1 MTHEELKKLVEA
13 VTDQNSLVELL
24 SKGLG
29 WSLHPEFQFDETPE
43 IAKDVKGTK
52 CQTFHLVGDFK
63 NTEVFLVEFEADYVR
78 RDLRELLTSL
88 RRLIKETARF
98 KGTEGLGD
106 AIFIVATPGYE
117 DIRFVLFEHQEKR
130 LPRIKSF
137 GWRKKLAGRTVL
149 THNLARL
156 RWEDQASWVQAWNVE
171 ALTDKFY
178 EDLVKCFDIILE
190 KTTHPTP
197 EKARDY
203 TQTLLNRLLLIAFIE
218 RFEWLKTPEGDT
230 DYLFALYNRK
240 REMPFLET
248 LELLF
253 FSGLDSPNGI
263 GGEHELVPVLGKV
276 EYLNGGLFSRDPEL
290 DRAGVKIPDEVFR
303 VLFDVKDGLFR
314 KYNFT
319 VTESTPLDQEVAV
332 DPEMLGKIFE
342 QLIIKEDR
350 HMTGT
355 YYTPRPIVEFM
366 VNEALKSYLVRRGLP
381 KEKAEMLID
390 GDNVES
396 EELSFKPTEL
406 QKTLDWLFEVRAVD
420 PACGSGAY
428 LLTLLQRIFD
438 LVDRVEIVQ
447 GKGRNADPHHL
458 YKTKLRIL
466 ERSVYGVDLSEM
478 AVRIARL
485 RLWLSLVVENKGT
498 KPEPLPSFDFLIM
511 HGDSLSSPLGPDVKA
526 LFYPHDEVLVYSKL
540 KRMYFHPEMGQ
551 KRPTKDEMAVARQK
565 ITDAFGDSLTDSRL
579 RALSQKPFDWEVEFA
594 EVFDSEEAQGT
605 MGGHLNMG
613 GHVSRSGQAEFPTE
627 AARAKGFDI
636 VLANPPFVNSGE
648 LKRSVGDEYKKE
660 WVKAFPNSAT
670 GTADLLVSFMDRATQ
685 LLCPGGVLA
694 FITSNKWLKAG
705 YGAKLRTHLAKNT
718 TVHHLIDF
726 GDLPVFQGT
735 IAYPLITIASMG
747 KAEGR
752 AMFTDVMSLD
762 APYPDVAQMIREN
775 GVALPDDAINGETW
789 TLADNE
795 TRHKLDL
802 MRSRGIPLGE
812 YVKGQIY
819 RGVLT
824 GFNKAFVIDGAT
836 RQRLIDEDP
845 KSDEIIRK
853 LAVGKDIRRWR
864 VEDNDRWLIVTKIG
878 VDMTRYP
885 AVFAHLSLSEEKL
898 RKRGDKGNYWWELR
912 ACAYYDAFD
921 SELLVFPDIAKVPRF
936 ALTIPGQ
943 YVEAT
948 AFLVKG
954 ADRYLAGIAM
964 SQTFHQIVKQT
975 VPSIQHGFLR
985 FKKSY
990 LSPISIPI
998 ASDTDRAAIVTL
1010 VNAAVARLDS
1020 DPKADVSDLEGEI
1033 DARVE
1038 FLYFH
1043 QTGEET
1049 YDQWR
1054 ARLDAEAGTR
1064 VGEIRR
1070 LIDGHEGPTV
1080 EFKESLEEP
1089 DPDHPSLRNVPD
1101 SHRAAKFAE
1110 SRKAVL
1116 HSALKSICAFRNSQ
1130 SGGTLL
1136 IGVKDDKTIIGLGR
1150 DYATYTSENPRDD
1163 FMKKLAPALKNR
1175 LNPPLTGLLD
1185 PEFVRLDNVDI
1196 CVIPVRPGP
1205 TCYLD
1210 DKLYVRNLSST
1221 EALDGPA
1228 LEAWLKQRSERT

>member
-13 VTDQNSLVELL
+13 VKDQDSLVELL
-24 SKGLG
+24 TQGLG

-52 CQTFHLVGDFK
+52 CQTFHLVGDFQD
-63 NTEVFLVEFEADYVR
+63 TEVFLVEFAAEYVR
-78 RDLRELLTSL
+78 RDLRELLSSL
-88 RRLIKETARF
+88 RKLIKETAKF

-137 GWRKKLAGRTVL
+137 GWRKKHAGRTVL

-156 RWEDQASWVQAWNVE
+156 RWEDQENWVHAWNVE

-178 EDLVKCFDIILE
+178 EDLVKCFDIILAQ
-190 KTTHPTP
+190 TTHPTP

-203 TQTLLNRLLLIAFIE
+203 TQTLLNRLLLVAFIE
-218 RFEWLKTPEGDT
+218 RFEWLKTPEGDA
-230 DYLFALYNRK
+230 DYLYALYNRERDK
-240 REMPFLET
+240 PFLEI

-263 GGEHELVPVLGKV
+263 GGKHELAPILGKV

-290 DRAGVKIPDEVFR
+290 DRAGVTIPDEAFK
-303 VLFDVKDGLFR
+303 VLLDAKDGIFR

-342 QLIIKEDR
+342 RLIIKEDR

-381 KEKAEMLID
+381 KEKAEMLVD
-390 GDNVES
+390 EDNVES
-396 EELSFKPTEL
+396 DELSFKPTEL
-406 QKTLDWLFEVRAVD
+406 QNTLNWLFEVRAVD

-428 LLTLLQRIFD
+428 LLLLLQRIFD
-438 LVDRVEIVQ
+438 LVDRVEVVQ

-458 YKTKLRIL
+458 YKTKLKIL

-511 HGDSLSSPLGPDVKA
+511 HGDSLSSPLGLDGKA
-526 LFYPHDEVLVYSKL
+526 LFYPHDEVLAYSKL
-540 KRMYFHPEMGQ
+540 KRMYFHPEQGQ
-551 KRPTKDEMAVARQK
+551 KKPTKAEMAIARQK

-594 EVFDSEEAQGT
+594 EVFDPEDAQET
-605 MGGHLNMG
+605 
-613 GHVSRSGQAEFPTE
+613 
-627 AARAKGFDI
+627 KGFDI
-636 VLANPPFVNSGE
+636 VLANPPYVNSGE
-648 LKRSVGDEYKKE
+648 LKRSVGDEYKRE
-660 WVKAFPNSAT
+660 WVRAFPNSAT

-705 YGAKLRTHLAKNT
+705 YGAKLRTHLAKST

-747 KAEGR
+747 KTEGGPV
-752 AMFTDVMSLD
+752 FTDVQSLD
-762 APYPDVAQMIREN
+762 APYPDVALMIREN
-775 GVALPDDAINGETW
+775 GVTLPSDAVSGETW
-789 TLADNE
+789 TLANDE
-795 TRHKLDL
+795 TRRKLDL

-819 RGVLT
+819 YGIKT
-824 GFNKAFVIDGAT
+824 GFNEAFVINGIT

-845 KSDEIIRK
+845 KSEEIIKK
-853 LAVGKDIRRWR
+853 LAVGKDVKRWR
-864 VEDNDRWLIVTKIG
+864 VADNHRWLIVTKIG
-878 VDMTRYP
+878 VDMNRYP
-885 AVFAHLSLSEEKL
+885 AVFRHLSQFQEKL
-898 RKRGDKGNYWWELR
+898 EKRSDKGNHWWELR

-936 ALTIPGQ
+936 ALTFPGQ
-943 YVEAT
+943 FVEAT
-948 AFLVKG
+948 AFLVRG

-964 SQTFHQIVKQT
+964 SRTFHQIVKQT

-998 ASDTDRAAIVTL
+998 ASESDKAALISL
-1010 VNAAVARLDS
+1010 VNAAIARLDS
-1020 DPKADVSDLEGEI
+1020 DPNSDVSDIEAEI
-1033 DARVE
+1033 DVRVD

-1043 QTGEET
+1043 QTGDEN

-1054 ARLDAEAGTR
+1054 DRLDAEVGTR
-1064 VGEIRR
+1064 VGEIRQ
-1070 LIDGHEGPTV
+1070 LIDSHEGPTV

-1089 DPDHPSLRNVPD
+1089 DPEQSSLRNAPD
-1101 SHRAAKFAE
+1101 SHRAAKLAD
-1110 SRKAVL
+1110 SRRAVL

-1130 SGGTLL
+1130 SGGTLV
-1136 IGVKDDKTIIGLGR
+1136 IGVKDDKTIIGLER
-1150 DYATYTSENPRDD
+1150 DYATYTSDNPRDV
-1163 FMKKLAPALKNR
+1163 FLQKLAPALR
-1175 LNPPLTGLLD
+1175 DRFNPPLTGLLH
-1185 PEFVRLDNVDI
+1185 PEFVRIDGVDI
-1196 CVIPVRPGP
+1196 CVIQVRPGT

-1210 DKLYVRNLSST
+1210 GKLYVRNLSST

-1228 LEAWLKQRSERT
+1228 LEAWLKQ

>member
-13 VTDQNSLVELL
+13 VKDQDSLVELL
-24 SKGLG
+24 IQGLG

-52 CQTFHLVGDFK
+52 CQTFHLVGDFQD
-63 NTEVFLVEFEADYVR
+63 TEVFLVEFAAEYVR
-78 RDLRELLTSL
+78 RDLRELLSSL
-88 RRLIKETARF
+88 RKLIKETAKF

-137 GWRKKLAGRTVL
+137 GWRKKHAGRTVL

-156 RWEDQASWVQAWNVE
+156 RWEDQENWVQAWNVE

-178 EDLVKCFDIILE
+178 EDLVKCFDIILAQ
-190 KTTHPTP
+190 TTHPTP

-218 RFEWLKTPEGDT
+218 RFEWLKTPEGDA
-230 DYLFALYNRK
+230 DYLYALYNRERDK
-240 REMPFLET
+240 PFLEI

-263 GGEHELVPVLGKV
+263 GGKHELAPILGKV

-290 DRAGVKIPDEVFR
+290 DRAGVTIPDEAFK
-303 VLFDVKDGLFR
+303 VLLDAKDGIFR

-342 QLIIKEDR
+342 RLIIKEDR

-381 KEKAEMLID
+381 KEKAEMLVD
-390 GDNVES
+390 EDNVES
-396 EELSFKPTEL
+396 DELSFKPTEL

-428 LLTLLQRIFD
+428 LLLLLQRIFD
-438 LVDRVEIVQ
+438 LVDRVEVVQ
-447 GKGRNADPHHL
+447 GKGRNTDPHHL

-511 HGDSLSSPLGPDVKA
+511 HGDSLSSPLGLDGKA
-526 LFYPHDEVLVYSKL
+526 LFYPHDEVLAYSKL
-540 KRMYFHPEMGQ
+540 KRMYFHPEQGQ
-551 KRPTKDEMAVARQK
+551 NKPTKDEMAVARQN
-565 ITDAFGDSLTDSRL
+565 ISEAFGDSLTDSRL

-594 EVFDSEEAQGT
+594 EVFDPEDAQGT
-605 MGGHLNMG
+605 
-613 GHVSRSGQAEFPTE
+613 
-627 AARAKGFDI
+627 KGFDI
-636 VLANPPFVNSGE
+636 VLANPPYVNSGE

-660 WVKAFPNSAT
+660 WVRAFPNSAT

-694 FITSNKWLKAG
+694 FITSNKWLKSG
-705 YGAKLRTHLAKNT
+705 YGAKLRSHLAKQT
-718 TVHHLIDF
+718 SIHHLIDF

-735 IAYPLITIASMG
+735 IAYPLITLATKNSSHND
-747 KAEGR
+747 R
-752 AMFTDVMSLD
+752 PVVTRFTPVQSLNP
-762 APYPDVAQMIREN
+762 PYPDMLLIITNWGADLASD
-775 GVALPDDAINGETW
+775 ALGKEGNWRLETGH
-789 TLADNE
+789 A
-795 TRHKLDL
+795 
-802 MRSRGIPLGE
+802 
-812 YVKGQIY
+812 
-819 RGVLT
+819 
-824 GFNKAFVIDGAT
+824 AT
-836 RQRLIDEDP
+836 RQQSRSSHPTLREYLNEGFYSGIKTGLNDAFIVSGGTAEGLLLDEQLGP
-845 KSDEIIRK
+845 
-853 LAVGKDIRRWR
+853 AVKPWRVGTNIRRWSIAS
-864 VEDNDRWLIVTKIG
+864 NDKYIIYTAWLQGPLPNALIRHLEPYRSRLERRAVPMPYWQLQQAQNRPGFWSKSKI
-878 VDMTRYP
+878 
-885 AVFAHLSLSEEKL
+885 
-898 RKRGDKGNYWWELR
+898 
-912 ACAYYDAFD
+912 
-921 SELLVFPDIAKVPRF
+921 VFPDIAPEPRF
-936 ALTIPGQ
+936 ALDNEGLFFDMTAFALPCADLYLLGVLNSAPAFEAFLAKSSQIRGGYCRFKRQ
-943 YVEAT
+943 YVEQIPVPT
-948 AFLVKG
+948 PTE
-954 ADRYLAGIAM
+954 ADRKAIED
-964 SQTFHQIVKQT
+964 IVSLILSSRT
-975 VPSIQHGFLR
+975 DDT
-985 FKKSY
+985 KK
-990 LSPISIPI
+990 
-998 ASDTDRAAIVTL
+998 
-1010 VNAAVARLDS
+1010 
-1020 DPKADVSDLEGEI
+1020 DVSDLEAEI
-1033 DARVE
+1033 DLRVE

-1043 QTGEET
+1043 QTGDET

-1064 VGEIRR
+1064 VGEVRA
-1070 LIDGHEGPTV
+1070 LIGGHEGPAV

-1089 DPDHPSLRNVPD
+1089 DPEHPSLSNVPE
-1101 SHRAAKFAE
+1101 SHRAAKIAE

-1130 SGGTLL
+1130 SGGTLV
-1136 IGVKDDKTIIGLGR
+1136 IGVKDDKTIIGLER
-1150 DYATYTSENPRDD
+1150 DYAAYKSDNPRDD
-1163 FMKKLAPALKNR
+1163 FMKKLAPATKDR
-1175 LNPPLTGLLD
+1175 FNPPLTGLLHL
-1185 PEFVRLDNVDI
+1185 EFVKIDGKDI
-1196 CVIPVRPGP
+1196 CVIPVRPGT

-1210 DKLYVRNLSST
+1210 GKLYVRNLSST

-1228 LEAWLKQRSERT
+1228 LEAWLKQRGYKD